1 MLLGQADVT
10 EDAGPGTTEDAGHW
24 TTEERQG
31 PASVTNTEGS
41 GPQMRSTQ
49 AGQLT
54 GRHTL

>member
-1 MLLGQADVT
+1 MLLGHADVT
-10 EDAGPGTTEDAGHW
+10 EDAGPGTTEDAGHC
-24 TTEERQG
+24 TEERQG